1 MLSLQTIPK
10 SFVIAFRTHFFTR
23 WEHEELV
30 NQEIRVGIEL
40 FSYANRTLFFFSQF
54 CVASDHVSE
63 NDLNILQFKFECFQ
77 CFDLNVFKLVVPQ
90 SHNLR
95 RSGFKTHEFSL
106 T

>member
-40 FSYANRTLFFFSQF
+40 FSYAHRTLFFF
-54 CVASDHVSE
+54 
-63 NDLNILQFKFECFQ
+63 
-77 CFDLNVFKLVVPQ
+77 
-90 SHNLR
+90 
-95 RSGFKTHEFSL
+95 
-106 T
+106 